1 MAPKYFVPIV
11 YLHLLAGT
19 GATYASSQFP
29 MGSGLVYKIGL
40 FVSSFAALF
49 ALFALSPGPLKYL
62 VAALFCALLGQTMT
76 ASIENLE
83 HRDLLAK
90 TLVGT
95 LGVFGA
101 MSAIGFYDN
110 QNLLGY
116 GPYLL
121 AALIGLLIARIVSA
135 FFLPPSSGKTTK
147 TTTMHKA
154 FSWIGA
160 ALFAAYTAYDTQRM
174 KEDAKSKK
182 TPDYVNSSLGLYLDF
197 LNLFQSIGS
206 LEE

>member
-1 MAPKYFVPIV
+1 MAPKYFVPII

-19 GATYASSQFP
+19 GATFASSKFP
-29 MGSGLVYKIGL
+29 IGSGLAYKIGVIVL
-40 FVSSFAALF
+40 SFVALF

-76 ASIENLE
+76 AFVENLE
-83 HRDLLAK
+83 HRDLLGKA
-90 TLVGT
+90 LIGT

-110 QNLLGY
+110 QNLLGM

-121 AALIGLLIARIVSA
+121 AALVGLLITRIGA
-135 FFLPPSSGKTTK
+135 DLLMPPSSVKSTTLN
-147 TTTMHKA
+147 KA
-154 FSWIGA
+154 LSWIGA
-160 ALFAAYTAYDTQRM
+160 FLFAAYTAYDTQRM

-182 TPDYVNSSLGLYLDF
+182 SPDYIDSSLGLYLDF
-197 LNLFQSIGS
+197 LNLFQSLGS
-206 LEE
+206 LEQ

>member
-19 GATYASSQFP
+19 GATYASSQVP
-29 MGSGLVYKIGL
+29 IGSGLAYKIGVIVL
-40 FVSSFAALF
+40 SFVALF

-76 ASIENLE
+76 AFVENLE

-101 MSAIGFYDN
+101 MSAVGFYDN
-110 QNLLGY
+110 QNLLGF

-121 AALIGLLIARIVSA
+121 AALVGLLIARIGA
-135 FFLPPSSGKTTK
+135 DLFLPSSSPKSTTAN
-147 TTTMHKA
+147 KA

-160 ALFAAYTAYDTQRM
+160 FLFAAYAAYDTQRM

-182 TPDYVNSSLGLYLDF
+182 SPDYVNSSLGLYLDF

-206 LEE
+206 LQE

>member
-19 GATYASSQFP
+19 GATFASSQFP
-29 MGSGLVYKIGL
+29 MGSGLAYRIGL
-40 FVSSFAALF
+40 FVSSIVALF

-76 ASIENLE
+76 AFVENLE
-83 HRDLLAK
+83 HKDLLAK

-110 QNLLGY
+110 QNLLGF

-121 AALIGLLIARIVSA
+121 AALIGLLIARIGSA
-135 FFLPPSSGKTTK
+135 FLMPPSSVKSTTLN
-147 TTTMHKA
+147 KA

-174 KEDAKSKK
+174 KADAKSKK
-182 TPDYVNSSLGLYLDF
+182 TPDYVDSSLGLYLDF
-197 LNLFQSIGS
+197 LNLFQNIGS

>member
-19 GATYASSQFP
+19 GATFASSQFP
-29 MGSGLVYKIGL
+29 MGSGLAYRIGL
-40 FVSSFAALF
+40 FVSSIVALF

-76 ASIENLE
+76 AFVENLE
-83 HRDLLAK
+83 HKDLLAK

-110 QNLLGY
+110 QNLLGF

-135 FFLPPSSGKTTK
+135 FFLPPSSVKS
-147 TTTMHKA
+147 TTTHKA
-154 FSWIGA
+154 LSWIGA

-174 KEDAKSKK
+174 KEDAKAKK
-182 TPDYVNSSLGLYLDF
+182 SPDYIDSSLGLYLDF

-206 LEE
+206 LQE

>member
-1 MAPKYFVPIV
+1 MAPKYFIPII

-19 GATYASSQFP
+19 GATFASSQFP
-29 MGSGLVYKIGL
+29 MGNGLAYKIGVVVL
-40 FVSSFAALF
+40 SFVALF

-76 ASIENLE
+76 AFVENLE
-83 HRDLLAK
+83 HRDLLGK
-90 TLVGT
+90 SLIGT

-110 QNLLGY
+110 QNLLGM

-121 AALIGLLIARIVSA
+121 AALIGLLITRIGA
-135 FFLPPSSGKTTK
+135 DLLLPPSSVKSTTLN
-147 TTTMHKA
+147 KA
-154 FSWIGA
+154 LSWIGA

-174 KEDAKSKK
+174 KEDAKAKK
-182 TPDYVNSSLGLYLDF
+182 SPDYIDSSLGLYLDF
-197 LNLFQSIGS
+197 LNLFQNIGS